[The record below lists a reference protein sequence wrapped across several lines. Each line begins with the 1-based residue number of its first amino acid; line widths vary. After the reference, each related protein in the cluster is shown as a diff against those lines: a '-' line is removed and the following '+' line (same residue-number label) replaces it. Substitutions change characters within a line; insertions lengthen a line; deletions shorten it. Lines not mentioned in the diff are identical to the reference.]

1 MVLKNIFF
9 SELLITCSSTTT
21 TTTTTSSVS
30 DSTSFWSFDNNTL
43 DSLSNFNGEAIN
55 NATYETP
62 GINGYGSALWVDQNK
77 EQFVNVSTYRN
88 LSYRSFTVEMWF
100 YCLDLTGGDHG
111 LFGQCDN
118 ASTDRS
124 LHYII
129 RNYKLYLGFYG
140 DDLNGSTII
149 LNNTWYHVA
158 FVYDNSSSTQIIYL
172 NGKLY
177 SKRTSLGPYQGL
189 SGEIVIGK
197 TEQHPGIPH
206 YFNG

>member
-1 MVLKNIFF
+1 VVLKNIFF
-9 SELLITCSSTTT
+9 SELTCSS

-43 DSLSNFNGEAIN
+43 DSLLNFNGEAVN
-55 NATYETP
+55 NATYKTP
-62 GINGYGSALWVDQNK
+62 GINGYGSALSVDQNK

-88 LSYRSFTVEMWF
+88 LSYISFTVEMWF
-100 YCLDLTGGDHG
+100 YCIDLTDADHG

-118 ASTDRS
+118 ATTDRS
-124 LHYII
+124 LHYLI
-129 RNYKLYLGFYG
+129 RSYKLYLGFYA

-172 NGKLY
+172 NGKLD